1 MARTVEECTALLEAL
16 APEFRRA
23 AHESTEELEVG
34 VAWLEAADPLV
45 AARVGEA
52 AARFPRRRALDWPL
66 PEIDALFMREVADVH
81 RDLYAENA
89 ELYGE
94 SVAVKIERCLAVS
107 DREAA
112 QAERARA
119 EYRERCDELLEGLDL
134 LLTPTLVCVAPP
146 TGVGD
151 HALRGK
157 LIRNT
162 LPFNTLVRVTNK
174 TNGREVDVRINDRG
188 PFIDGRVIDLSLR
201 AAREIDMA
209 RAGVAPVKLKVL
221 KEGQAARTVY
231 CVQVG
236 AFENLR
242 AADVLKQQLEKK
254 YPAVTVQ
261 SFAGETTIYR
271 VRIGREPDIQAAQKL
286 AGQLRKDDLK
296 PFVVRVN

>member
-1 MARTVEECTALLEAL
+1 MRRFSLLICAVVFLSACGHKTVQVK
-16 APEFRRA
+16 APQPA
-23 AHESTEELEVG
+23 PV
-34 VAWLEAADPLV
+34 
-45 AARVGEA
+45 
-52 AARFPRRRALDWPL
+52 
-66 PEIDALFMREVADVH
+66 
-81 RDLYAENA
+81 
-89 ELYGE
+89 
-94 SVAVKIERCLAVS
+94 VS
-107 DREAA
+107 KD
-112 QAERARA
+112 
-119 EYRERCDELLEGLDL
+119 LEGLASYYAEPYHGRRTASGEIFDSYRG
-134 LLTPTLVCVAPP
+134 LTAA
-146 TGVGD
+146 
-151 HALRGK
+151 HR
-157 LIRNT
+157 T

-201 AAREIDMA
+201 AAREIDMV

-221 KEGQAARTVY
+221 KQGQAARTVY

-242 AADVLKQQLEKK
+242 AAEVLKQQLEKK